1 MTAHPF
7 DVPFDSKEKTVSAMV
22 GRSDF
27 DRVMVPNYAPVN
39 MVPVRGAGS
48 RLWDQEGREY
58 VDLAG
63 GIAVNAL
70 GHAHPALVEAL
81 TEQAGKLWH
90 VSNIMTNEPAL
101 RLADKLVQAT
111 FAERVFFANS
121 GAEANEAA
129 FKLARRWGHNTGGA
143 AKHQIIAC
151 TNSFHGRSLFTVSV
165 GGQPKYSEGFGPAM
179 GGISHVPYQD
189 LAALEAAMSDATCAV
204 VLEPVQ
210 GEGGVIPA
218 SSDYLQAVRAL
229 CDKHQALLVFDE
241 VQSGMGRTGKLF
253 AYMHSGVV
261 PDILTSA
268 KSLGGGFPIS
278 AMLTT
283 TAIAEHFAVGTHG
296 STYGGNPLAC
306 AVAERVLD
314 IVNTPAVLD
323 GVAQRHQRL
332 RAELEAMGAEFDVFS
347 GVRGS
352 GLLLGAVMS
361 DAWRGKAKDVQMLAQ
376 EEGVLVL
383 QAGPDVVRL
392 APSLI
397 IDEADIAEGLAR
409 LRVALQRLVA

>member
-314 IVNTPAVLD
+314 IVNTPALLD

-332 RAELEAMGAEFDVFS
+332 RAELEAMGAEFGVFS

-361 DAWRGKAKDVQMLAQ
+361 DAWSGKAKDVQMLAQ